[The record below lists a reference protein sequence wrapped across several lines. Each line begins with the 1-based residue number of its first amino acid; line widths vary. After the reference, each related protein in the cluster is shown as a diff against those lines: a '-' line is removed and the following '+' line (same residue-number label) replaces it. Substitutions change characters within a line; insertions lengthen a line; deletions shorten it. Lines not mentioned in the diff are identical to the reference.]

1 MKVWKMA
8 IIISV
13 ISIFKLFVFSKK
25 KGIKENQR
33 RQRGSKWFALV
44 CLTAEKSFKNNF
56 LKLTTLPNLVES
68 YRKTLLL
75 TQTLLKCV
83 ALMTLWQWLHH
94 QTLTFHNLTLQTPIV
109 LMSLKVSCIE
119 KPLITPERLFIKA
132 TYIFTLV
139 WLLIS
144 RVCFS

>member
-1 MKVWKMA
+1 MKVWKIA

-13 ISIFKLFVFSKK
+13 KLFVLSKKK

-33 RQRGSKWFALV
+33 RQRWSKWFTLV
-44 CLTAEKSFKNNF
+44 CLTSEKSFKNNF

-83 ALMTLWQWLHH
+83 GLTTLWQWLHH

-109 LMSLKVSCIE
+109 LMSLKVSCIK

-132 TYIFTLV
+132 TYIFTLF